1 MKKEQIIEQ
10 LQDLC
15 GTSSSSGYASKD
27 FRIHQKTR
35 SSFEVRNGNHLDWS
49 DNRVLTI
56 IFTKMKGTKAI
67 ENAKKQDDFISGAIA
82 FLFTAAGEINKNKD
96 ELENAKQVKIPWH
109 NITGIGR
116 K

>member
-15 GTSSSSGYASKD
+15 GTSSKSGYASRD
-27 FRIHQKTR
+27 FRIHQQTR
-35 SSFEVRNGNHLDWS
+35 GSFEGRKGNHLDWS

-56 IFTKMKGTKAI
+56 IFTKMKETRAI
-67 ENAKKQDDFISGAIA
+67 DNAKKQDDFVSGALA
-82 FLFTAAGEINKNKD
+82 FLFTAAGEIHKNKD
-96 ELENAKQVKIPWH
+96 ELENAKQVKIPWN
-109 NITGIGR
+109 NITGVGR